1 MRKLCEHLS
10 WSYEV
15 SFDFSGGDVVEFCV
29 MYKNLSFS
37 YSCFL
42 SSVNSSSYLLSKHG
56 TIFIGIKVLSYYHVM
71 FNQSY

>member
-15 SFDFSGGDVVEFCV
+15 SFDYSGEDVVEFFL

-42 SSVNSSSYLLSKHG
+42 SSVNSSSYLLS
-56 TIFIGIKVLSYYHVM
+56 
-71 FNQSY
+71 